1 VVFTILHIFAAV
13 KQLMQYRRKVAYLL
27 AALMITALASRAYL
41 THGSDYYESIWNTAQ
56 SASDNG
62 AWVECNCPVCHAEDF
77 IAVAVDYFDY
87 NPIITT
93 INHEFG
99 VIATAKAN
107 CIVVTSSLRA
117 PPCLS

>member
-1 VVFTILHIFAAV
+1 
-13 KQLMQYRRKVAYLL
+13 MQYRRKVAYLL